1 MSSSPTTIT
10 LSTFD
15 CLHL

>member
-1 MSSSPTTIT
+1 MQYTTIT

-15 CLHL
+15 RK